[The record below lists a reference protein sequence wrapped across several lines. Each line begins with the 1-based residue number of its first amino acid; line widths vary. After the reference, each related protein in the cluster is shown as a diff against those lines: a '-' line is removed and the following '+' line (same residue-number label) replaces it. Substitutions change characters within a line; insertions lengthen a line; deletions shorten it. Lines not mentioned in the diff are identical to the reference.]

1 MDFVSWLVMVFT
13 FIGIGEGLNCSYP
26 AHDGEYENSGM
37 ICQWE
42 HDSFYYEPDSCK
54 WVLKEEYE
62 GDNWVEAKVRSRYWG
77 KN

>member
-37 ICQWE
+37 ICQWDE
-42 HDSFYYEPDSCK
+42 SDFTYDAEKGYTLKDTDST
-54 WVLKEEYE
+54 
-62 GDNWVEAKVRSRYWG
+62 DNCIEAKVRKF